1 MSHEDN
7 VLRLEFN
14 LDRRVIEGVF
24 ERLIEWAAAALETS
38 SNQPVLPC
46 AIIALNASE
55 ITIEPE
61 LWDVETATNNL
72 LKSLYTT
79 VHQNAAFQK
88 YAEFWKTRNRQIDTL
103 EQLVLCYYS
112 SIQVRGFHSCTFRS
126 IRQCYV
132 IGQILSENRLFVS
145 RLRGVLS

>member
-1 MSHEDN
+1 MNHEDCI
-7 VLRLEFN
+7 LRSQIN

-46 AIIALNASE
+46 AIIALNAAE

-61 LWDVETATNNL
+61 LWDVDTATNKL
-72 LKSLYTT
+72 LESLYTT
-79 VHQNAAFQK
+79 VHRNAAFQK
-88 YAEFWKTRNRQIDTL
+88 YVEFWKTRNRQIDTL

-112 SIQVRGFHSCTFRS
+112 SIQVRGFHA
-126 IRQCYV
+126 
-132 IGQILSENRLFVS
+132 
-145 RLRGVLS
+145 

>member
-1 MSHEDN
+1 MKTTFCDC
-7 VLRLEFN
+7 N
-14 LDRRVIEGVF
+14 LNFDCRVIEGVF

-46 AIIALNASE
+46 AIIALNATE
-55 ITIEPE
+55 ITIDPE

-72 LKSLYTT
+72 LKSLHTT
-79 VHQNAAFQK
+79 VHRNAAFQK

-112 SIQVRGFHSCTFRS
+112 SIKVRGFRTYMFHP
-126 IRQCYV
+126 IRQCSIV
-132 IGQILSENRLFVS
+132 TQILSGNRLFVS
-145 RLRGVLS
+145 QLRVVQS

>member
-1 MSHEDN
+1 MSHEDCICDCN
-7 VLRLEFN
+7 SN

-24 ERLIEWAAAALETS
+24 VRLIEWAAAALETS

-46 AIIALNASE
+46 AVIALNAAE

-72 LKSLYTT
+72 LKSLYST
-79 VHQNAAFQK
+79 VHRNAAFQK
-88 YAEFWKTRNRQIDTL
+88 YADFWKARNRQVDTL

-112 SIQVRGFHSCTFRS
+112 SIQVRGFCACAFRS
-126 IRQCYV
+126 IRSCTAKF
-132 IGQILSENRLFVS
+132 LTMNRLCVS
-145 RLRGVLS
+145 RRRVVLS

>member
-1 MSHEDN
+1 LQFN
-7 VLRLEFN
+7 LEF
-14 LDRRVIEGVF
+14 RVIEGVF

-46 AIIALNASE
+46 AIIALNATE

-61 LWDVETATNNL
+61 LWDVETATSKL
-72 LKSLYTT
+72 LESLSMT

-88 YAEFWKTRNRQIDTL
+88 YAEFWKTRNRQVDTL

-112 SIQVRGFHSCTFRS
+112 SIKVRGFHTYTFCS
-126 IRQCYV
+126 IRQCSI
-132 IGQILSENRLFVS
+132 IGQNTEIGIDCAYPSCRAS
-145 RLRGVLS
+145 